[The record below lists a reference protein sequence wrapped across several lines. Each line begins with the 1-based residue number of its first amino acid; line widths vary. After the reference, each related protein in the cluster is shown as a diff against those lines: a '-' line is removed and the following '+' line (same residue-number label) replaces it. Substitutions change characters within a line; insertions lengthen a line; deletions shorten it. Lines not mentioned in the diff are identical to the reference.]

1 MEGVSFAGAE
11 HSTPVSLKPPTDL
24 STPTPGRRQSR
35 KTVPGSTTKRGEAT
49 KRGTPVASS
58 VKKDVATPVG
68 MKIGRP
74 VKSLPGRRK
83 GKGVGS
89 PAGSAASVHFL
100 DAGNK
105 KLQEMVSDRELIIG
119 IVYWRSLTMSSLQNF
134 PLTSRV

>member
-35 KTVPGSTTKRGEAT
+35 KTAPSSTTKRAGGI
-49 KRGTPVASS
+49 KRGTPVAAG
-58 VKKDVATPVG
+58 VKKDGVASAG
-68 MKIGRP
+68 MKAGRP
-74 VKSLPGRRK
+74 VKSLPGRTK

-89 PAGSAASVHFL
+89 PAGSGAMVHFL

-105 KLQEMVSDRELIIG
+105 KLQEMVSDRELSYG
-119 IVYWRSLTMSSLQNF
+119 SASCA
-134 PLTSRV
+134 P